1 MKKTIII
8 LSHVVSKDSLYCDY
22 VHSHAKELVK
32 KGYNVIVIACINYF
46 PFLSFFNKTK
56 KEIYELHKDNKEQD
70 GVKIIYK
77 RKLSISNLF
86 KKSKINFNGILYYF
100 AIKNIVKK
108 IISEN
113 NVILID
119 AHTFKNEGYAAYKI
133 KKNFNISTFVTCHGS
148 SFNDCFLTKNG
159 QNLIKKIGKNIDYFV
174 CVSDKIKRQINTI
187 GLNNV
192 KVIYNG
198 INFYKKNGIIKKNNI
213 ITVGSLTSD
222 KNIDL
227 VISSFNNVINFL
239 PNTKLIVIGNGPEK
253 ENLKKLSNNNPNIV
267 FLGKLPNKEVYK
279 YLEENLIFLLP
290 SSPEGFGIVYAEAM
304 YNGCITIGTKN
315 EGIDGFIKNGE
326 NGFLVNIDE
335 KEITELIL
343 KILNNPT
350 KYSNIQNNAISSI
363 QKLTWENN
371 VNQYLEL
378 LGEND
383 V

>member
-1 MKKTIII
+1 M
-8 LSHVVSKDSLYCDY
+8 
-22 VHSHAKELVK
+22 
-32 KGYNVIVIACINYF
+32 
-46 PFLSFFNKTK
+46 
-56 KEIYELHKDNKEQD
+56 
-70 GVKIIYK
+70 
-77 RKLSISNLF
+77 
-86 KKSKINFNGILYYF
+86 
-100 AIKNIVKK
+100 
-108 IISEN
+108 
-113 NVILID
+113 
-119 AHTFKNEGYAAYKI
+119 
-133 KKNFNISTFVTCHGS
+133 
-148 SFNDCFLTKNG
+148 
-159 QNLIKKIGKNIDYFV
+159 
-174 CVSDKIKRQINTI
+174 
-187 GLNNV
+187 
-192 KVIYNG
+192 
-198 INFYKKNGIIKKNNI
+198 
-213 ITVGSLTSD
+213 
-222 KNIDL
+222 
-227 VISSFNNVINFL
+227 
-239 PNTKLIVIGNGPEK
+239 
-253 ENLKKLSNNNPNIV
+253 
-267 FLGKLPNKEVYK
+267 PNKEVYK